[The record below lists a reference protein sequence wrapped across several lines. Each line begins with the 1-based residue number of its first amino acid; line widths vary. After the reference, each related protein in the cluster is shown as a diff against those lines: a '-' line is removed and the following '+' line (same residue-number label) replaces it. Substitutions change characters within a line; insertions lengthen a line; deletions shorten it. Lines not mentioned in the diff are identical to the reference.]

1 MNYDEYLN
9 KYQPYIYNTFI
20 NSLKFNR
27 VSQAYLI
34 KGNDGTPTL
43 DIALFLAKTL
53 ICEDPS
59 PLACSSCLNCIRFEE
74 GNYADFMLIDGEKN
88 TIKVS
93 DIENLQKFLSSS
105 SLEKQGKKIYIINC
119 LENANKES
127 VNALL
132 KTLEEP
138 TSSVYAFIT
147 TKNEAKLLPTIISRC
162 QLLSLLPANK
172 SVIKQNAINEGVM
185 LEDADI
191 LSYFYSDIEIIK
203 QKANDE
209 SYQEQKKLLYET
221 LNALSLSS
229 EEAIYYAQNTLIKKI
244 KTKEEAR
251 LYIDL
256 LSIAFKDML
265 RITHNQPLILEGA
278 KEQIYS
284 LSNKYKNISQIYLE
298 IMLSRGQIED
308 NVNLSLLLQHI
319 FIYIRKEGGFT
330 HGRNYN

>member
-1 MNYDEYLN
+1 MKYDEYLE
-9 KYQPYIYNTFI
+9 KYQPFIYNTFI
-20 NSLKFNR
+20 NSLKFNK

-34 KGNDGTPTL
+34 KGSDGTPTL

-53 ICEDPS
+53 ICEEPS

-74 GNYADFMLIDGEKN
+74 GNYADFMLIDGSKN
-88 TIKVS
+88 TIKVG

-119 LENANKES
+119 LENANKEA

-147 TKNEAKLLPTIISRC
+147 TQNEAKILPTIISRC
-162 QLLSLLPANK
+162 QILSLLPINK
-172 SVIKQNAINEGVM
+172 SIVKQNAINEGVL

-191 LSYFYSDIEIIK
+191 LSYFYCDVEVIK
-203 QKANDE
+203 QKSEEEN
-209 SYQEQKKLLYET
+209 YKEQKKLLYET
-221 LNALSLSS
+221 LNALTISS
-229 EEAIYYAQNTLIKKI
+229 EEAIYYAQTNLIKNI
-244 KTKEEAR
+244 KTKEDAR

-256 LSIAFKDML
+256 LSIAFKDIL
-265 RITHNQPLILEGA
+265 HIQNNQPLVLEGA
-278 KEQIYS
+278 KEQIDT
-284 LSNKYKNISQIYLE
+284 LSKKYKNVSSIYLE

-319 FIYIRKEGGFT
+319 FIYIRKEGGST
-330 HGRNYN
+330 YGRN

>member
-1 MNYDEYLN
+1 MKYDEYLE
-9 KYQPYIYNTFI
+9 KYQPFIYNTFI
-20 NSLKFNR
+20 NSLKFNK

-34 KGNDGTPTL
+34 KGSDGTPTL

-53 ICEDPS
+53 ICEEPS

-74 GNYADFMLIDGEKN
+74 GNYADFMLIDGSKN
-88 TIKVS
+88 TIKVG
-93 DIENLQKFLSSS
+93 DIENLQKFLASS

-119 LENANKES
+119 LENANKEA

-147 TKNEAKLLPTIISRC
+147 TQNEAKLLPTIISRC
-162 QLLSLLPANK
+162 QILSLLPINK
-172 SVIKQNAINEGVM
+172 SIVKQNAINEGIL

-191 LSYFYSDIEIIK
+191 LSYFYCDVEVIK
-203 QKANDE
+203 QKSEEEN
-209 SYQEQKKLLYET
+209 YKEQKKLLYET
-221 LNALSLSS
+221 LNALTISS
-229 EEAIYYAQNTLIKKI
+229 EEAIYYAQTNLIKNI
-244 KTKEEAR
+244 KTKEDAR

-256 LSIAFKDML
+256 LSIAFRDIL
-265 RITHNQPLILEGA
+265 HIQNNQPLVLEGA
-278 KEQIYS
+278 KEQIDT
-284 LSNKYKNISQIYLE
+284 LSKKYKNVSNIYLE

-319 FIYIRKEGGFT
+319 FIYIRKEGGST
-330 HGRNYN
+330 YGRN